1 MRVAA
6 ENSFGKWLV
15 LFLVVC
21 LWLPCAA
28 ALAGSTR
35 AATRNAIGAQLTI
48 GMLDPVPALL
58 SGSQVTTNVNTL
70 ATKGRAVQGA
80 GADGVTQIVIRFAAS
95 AAGQAYTITLLNDQ
109 GQQST
114 SVVNDG
120 GLGPIGTTSFTQS
133 QIVVTGVST
142 SQGPMAFAI
151 YQSPIDFPRLSGH
164 DAGSTTR
171 MVSLQVQANG
181 GGDAGEQAVTLLR
194 PMVFLVHGLWGAPS
208 DFDEFT
214 PFITDPRWISER
226 ANYSQH
232 IGSELTGYT
241 PAYPAEDVPS
251 IRKLATAASL
261 GYSFNAPGV
270 LNQASNAISQF
281 KNGTN
286 PAQIPVASVQADF
299 VCHSMGGLV
308 TRWFVELSSYL
319 SDATFAQGVVHKV
332 VTIGSPHLGSPLATD
347 LLQNDNSCTR
357 NLNSL
362 LGNVTFATASHNSET
377 TTGAVND
384 LQGDGFGGSLS
395 AALQQLQN
403 PSPHPFP
410 FALIQGL
417 ASQSQFNAVNNSLN
431 AEIIR
436 ATCAGNPLADDLTG
450 SGWPTVFQ
458 QASDTI
464 VPALS
469 ATNGNFTATIV
480 NGVVHSDGAIT
491 LGFGPPAELDAAGG
505 IPVVVETLLNTNL
518 TSSTYVYF

>member
-1 MRVAA
+1 MKVSV
-6 ENSFGKWLV
+6 NNGLGKWVGFSLAIW
-15 LFLVVC
+15 
-21 LWLPCAA
+21 LWLPCGVAH
-28 ALAGSTR
+28 AGSSR
-35 AATRNAIGAQLTI
+35 ATPGGAQLTI
-48 GMLDPVPALL
+48 GLLDPVPTLL
-58 SGSQVTTNVNTL
+58 SGAHVTTNINML
-70 ATKGRAVQGA
+70 ATKGRSVQGA
-80 GADGVTQIVIRFAAS
+80 GTDGITQIVIRFAAS
-95 AAGQAYTITLLNDQ
+95 QAGQQYTVTLLNDQ

-120 GLGPIGTTSFTQS
+120 GLGPIGSTAFTQS
-133 QIVVTGVST
+133 QIAVTGVST

-151 YQSPIDFPRLSGH
+151 YQSPIDFPRPSGQ

-171 MVSLQVQANG
+171 MVTIQVQASG
-181 GGDAGEQAVTLLR
+181 GGGSGEQAVTLLR
-194 PMVFLVHGLWGAPS
+194 PLVFLVHGLWGEPS
-208 DFDEFT
+208 DFNGFT
-214 PFITDPRWISER
+214 PFIDDPRWITAR
-226 ANYSQH
+226 ANYSLH
-232 IGSELTGYT
+232 IGSALTSYT
-241 PAYPAEDVPS
+241 PSYPAEDVPS
-251 IRKLATAASL
+251 ILKLVTEASL

-270 LNQASNAISQF
+270 LNQASNAIAQF

-286 PAQIPVASVQADF
+286 PAQIPIASVQADF

-308 TRWFVELSSYL
+308 TRWFAQLAGFLSN
-319 SDATFAQGVVHKV
+319 ATFAQGLVHKV

-347 LLQNDNSCTR
+347 LLEDDNSCTR
-357 NLNSL
+357 DLNAL

-377 TTGAVND
+377 ASGAVND

-431 AEIIR
+431 AHLIR
-436 ATCAGNPLADDLTG
+436 ITCSGDPLADDLTG
-450 SGWPTVFQ
+450 LGWPTVFQ
-458 QASDTI
+458 QGSDTI

-469 ATNGNFTATIV
+469 TTNGNYVATVV

-505 IPVVVETLLNTNL
+505 IPDVVEALLNTNL
-518 TSSTYVYF
+518 TTSTYVYF

>member
-1 MRVAA
+1 MKPKAA
-6 ENSFGKWLV
+6 NAFGKWIAFSLMI
-15 LFLVVC
+15 
-21 LWLPCAA
+21 WLSVWGSSAQ
-28 ALAGSTR
+28 AGSTSV
-35 AATRNAIGAQLTI
+35 ATRSGVGAQITI
-48 GMLDPVPALL
+48 ALLDPVPALL
-58 SGSQVTTNVNTL
+58 SGSHVTTNVNTL

-95 AAGQAYTITLLNDQ
+95 AAGQSYTITLLNDQ

-114 SVVNDG
+114 SVVDDG
-120 GLGPIGTTSFTQS
+120 GLGPIGSATFTQS

-151 YQSPIDFPRLSGH
+151 YQSPIDFPRPSGQ
-164 DAGSTTR
+164 DAGATTR

-181 GGDAGEQAVTLLR
+181 GDSGEQAVTLLR

-226 ANYSQH
+226 ANYSQP
-232 IGSELTGYT
+232 IGSELTAYT

-251 IRKLATAASL
+251 IRKLSTAASL
-261 GYSFNAPGV
+261 GYSFNAPNV
-270 LNQASNAISQF
+270 LNQASNAITQF

-319 SDATFAQGVVHKV
+319 SDATFAEGVVHKV
-332 VTIGSPHLGSPLATD
+332 ITIGSPHLGSPLATD

-357 NLNSL
+357 DLNSL
-362 LGNVTFATASHNSET
+362 LGNVTFATASHKSES

-417 ASQSQFNAVNNSLN
+417 ASQSQFNAVNDSLN

-469 ATNGNFTATIV
+469 ASNGNYAATVV

-518 TSSTYVYF
+518 TNSTYVYF